1 AKYAFTA
8 SIPIGSKGLKLLS
21 RRSYEQSA
29 TSRFDYPISSIWDE
43 NDAIVYFD
51 DVKIPWDRVFVH
63 RNPKMSFAQFHE
75 TP

>member
-1 AKYAFTA
+1 MANDILIASLRPVRGGDAKYAFTA

-51 DVKIPWDRVFVH
+51 D
-63 RNPKMSFAQFHE
+63 
-75 TP
+75 